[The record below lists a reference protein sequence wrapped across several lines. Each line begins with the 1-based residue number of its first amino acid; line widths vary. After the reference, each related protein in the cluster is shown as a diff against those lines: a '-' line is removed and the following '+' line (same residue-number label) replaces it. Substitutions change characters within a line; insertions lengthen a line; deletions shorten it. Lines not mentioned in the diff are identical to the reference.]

1 MKKEPMILA
10 LDAGTGDCRAIAF
23 SADGR
28 VMESAQM
35 EWSYDA
41 RAAGIPGGYA
51 FEPARCWADVKG
63 LLHKVLSR
71 LPDHQAKAVTV
82 TSQRDGMVYLD
93 RTGRELYCAP
103 NMDLRG
109 ACVLQE
115 LEPDQEE
122 ILKRTGL
129 PLHAMFGLPRLLWH
143 KRYAAEAYEQIDCV
157 MMLCDWLAWKLC
169 GEKRSERAAA
179 ATSQMLN
186 LETCRFDGEL
196 MRRLGLRD
204 DLFPEVCQG
213 TEPIGTLGEAA
224 ARETGLPA
232 GTPVFIGGSDA
243 HCGLVGMNCLQ
254 AGQTAVIAGTTTP
267 ILTLFDHPVRDPAGA
282 VYATCTSVPGQWC
295 LEGNADSTGLS
306 LRWVRD
312 LLAGAEAGSFS
323 DLSAAAAEIAPGCDG
338 MMAYIGVGIRGENR
352 GRNYGGFVFPV
363 PWNISDYKKA
373 HFFRAALESNAFG
386 VRANLEVLM
395 EKGAARPQTLYV
407 CGGQSRSALW
417 DQILADTA
425 GIPVQTYENPECT
438 ALGAAAQAAA
448 GIGWYASLEEAAQA
462 WARKGPLYLPGR
474 DGAEQYQ
481 AIYKS
486 WLQTHRQMIQW

>member
-129 PLHAMFGLPRLLWH
+129 PLHAMFGQSATYGRRLR
-143 KRYAAEAYEQIDCV
+143 KVEF
-157 MMLCDWLAWKLC
+157 
-169 GEKRSERAAA
+169 
-179 ATSQMLN
+179 TSQSEKSCFHHEIFQTAKVLKK
-186 LETCRFDGEL
+186 
-196 MRRLGLRD
+196 
-204 DLFPEVCQG
+204 
-213 TEPIGTLGEAA
+213 
-224 ARETGLPA
+224 RETATMPLMP
-232 GTPVFIGGSDA
+232 
-243 HCGLVGMNCLQ
+243 
-254 AGQTAVIAGTTTP
+254 
-267 ILTLFDHPVRDPAGA
+267 HPKV
-282 VYATCTSVPGQWC
+282 
-295 LEGNADSTGLS
+295 
-306 LRWVRD
+306 
-312 LLAGAEAGSFS
+312 
-323 DLSAAAAEIAPGCDG
+323 
-338 MMAYIGVGIRGENR
+338 
-352 GRNYGGFVFPV
+352 
-363 PWNISDYKKA
+363 
-373 HFFRAALESNAFG
+373 
-386 VRANLEVLM
+386 
-395 EKGAARPQTLYV
+395 
-407 CGGQSRSALW
+407 
-417 DQILADTA
+417 
-425 GIPVQTYENPECT
+425 
-438 ALGAAAQAAA
+438 
-448 GIGWYASLEEAAQA
+448 
-462 WARKGPLYLPGR
+462 
-474 DGAEQYQ
+474 
-481 AIYKS
+481 
-486 WLQTHRQMIQW
+486 